1 MKTEKTT
8 AELINTGYWIALQ
21 TEYPIEVIELLF
33 KELKPT
39 EEDISNFWYAL
50 SCLQDYTNN

>member
-39 EEDISNFWYAL
+39 EKDISNFWDAL
-50 SCLQDYTNN
+50 ACLQDYIK

>member
-1 MKTEKTT
+1 MKVQKTT

-33 KELKPT
+33 KELNPT
-39 EEDISNFWYAL
+39 PEEVSTFWEIFNNVGDILF
-50 SCLQDYTNN
+50 

>member
-21 TEYPIEVIELLF
+21 TQQPAEVIELLF

-39 EEDISNFWYAL
+39 EKDISNFWDAL
-50 SCLQDYTNN
+50 ACLQDYIK

>member
-1 MKTEKTT
+1 MKRQKTT
-8 AELINTGYWIALQ
+8 TELIDTGYWIALQ

-39 EEDISNFWYAL
+39 EKDISNFWDAL
-50 SCLQDYTNN
+50 ACLQDYIK